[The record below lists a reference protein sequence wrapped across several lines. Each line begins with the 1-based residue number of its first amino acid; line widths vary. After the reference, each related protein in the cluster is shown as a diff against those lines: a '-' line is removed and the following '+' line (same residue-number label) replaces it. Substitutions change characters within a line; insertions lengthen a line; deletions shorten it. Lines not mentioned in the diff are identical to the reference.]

1 MTRVRETFEE
11 RYGPTRGG
19 IGVSVTGAKVV
30 LMGGLSDERIII
42 EAVRL
47 VHGVEGVRGVESR
60 IKVIGFHTQD
70 WL

>member
-19 IGVSVTGAKVV
+19 IDVSVTGAKVV
-30 LMGGLSDERIII
+30 LMGGLSDERMII